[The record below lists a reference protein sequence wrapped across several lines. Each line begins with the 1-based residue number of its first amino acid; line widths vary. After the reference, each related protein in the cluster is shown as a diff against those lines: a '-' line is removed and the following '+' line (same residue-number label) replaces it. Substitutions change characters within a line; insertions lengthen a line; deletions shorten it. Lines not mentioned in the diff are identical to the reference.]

1 MENYTPMMKQYFEIK
16 QKYSDCI
23 LFYRLGDFYEMF
35 FDDAI
40 TASREL
46 DITLTGRDCGMEER
60 APMCGVPFHSAEG
73 YIAKL
78 IEKGYKVAICEQ
90 IGDPKLSKTIV
101 KREVIRIV
109 TPGTLINNNFLDDDK
124 NNYIMCIYEEKRGYG
139 IAYADVSTGDFLTT
153 SFNASE
159 ERKVIDEIAKLNPAE
174 IIIGEGFSQK
184 SVVESIFSSKVYI
197 YNPWAFEYANALKK
211 LCAHF
216 DILNLNCFGI
226 EDDELSVCACGA
238 LMEYLHQTQ
247 MNSLNHIS
255 TIKKYTLSQYMF
267 LDISSRRNLELC
279 ETIRDKN
286 KKGSLLWVLDKTVTS
301 MGGRLMRKWIEEPLL
316 NCEDINKRLN
326 SVEEYKKDPMFRE
339 EIKELLNTI
348 YDIERIL
355 GRIIYQAANAR
366 DLVSLKKSLE
376 HLPSIKLMLMQ
387 LKSELNTELFNDLD
401 CCEDIYKLI
410 SRSIVEEPPFSI
422 REGGFIK
429 LGFNETLDH
438 YKEAKEKGGT
448 WLKAYESEQRELTGI
463 KNLKINFNKVFGYYI
478 EITNSYKGLAPENYI
493 RRQTLANAERYTTPE
508 LKKIEEDILKADDEI
523 TRIEY
528 DIFVEIRNR
537 ISKETVRIQKS
548 AEIIAKIDVL
558 RSLGEIADLNKYVKP
573 EVNTGGI
580 IDIIDGRHPV
590 VEKMTKNQFIPN
602 DSYIDTEENRLSI
615 ITGPNMAGKSTFM
628 RQTALIVLMAQI
640 GSFVPAKSAVIGV
653 VDRIFTRVGAS
664 DDLATGQSTFMVEM
678 SEVANILNNATKN
691 SLLILDEI
699 GRGTSTFDG
708 LSIAWAVLEYIADK
722 NKIGAKTLFATHYH
736 ELTELEG
743 KVSGV
748 VNYRVTVEE
757 RGRDI
762 FFLRKIERG
771 GADRSYGIHVARI
784 AGVPEKIIERAN
796 EIMLTLLQCDIIRK
810 DSINEITENDVVYY
824 RKKKPSSTNSSKK
837 NIIIE
842 ELKNMDIDALTPREA
857 LMALYDIKSKVSEV
871 NDEA

>member
-35 FDDAI
+35 FDDAL

-46 DITLTGRDCGMEER
+46 EITLTGRDCGMEER

-153 SFNASE
+153 SFHSSE
-159 ERKVIDEIAKLNPAE
+159 EKKVIDEIAKLNPAE
-174 IIIGEGFSQK
+174 IIVSEGFSQK
-184 SVVESIFSSKVYI
+184 SVVESIFSSKVYV
-197 YNPWAFEYANALKK
+197 YSPWAFEYANGLKK

-226 EDDELSVCACGA
+226 EDDELSICACGA

-301 MGGRLMRKWIEEPLL
+301 MGGRLIRKWIEEPLL
-316 NCEDINKRLN
+316 NCEDINKRLD

-339 EIKELLNTI
+339 EIKEILNTI

-355 GRIIYQAANAR
+355 GRIIYQTANAR

-387 LKSELNTELFNDLD
+387 LKSELNTELFNALD

-429 LGFNETLDH
+429 LGFDEVLDH

-478 EITNSYKGLAPENYI
+478 EITNSYKDLAPENYI

-528 DIFVEIRNR
+528 DIFVEIRNE
-537 ISKETVRIQKS
+537 ISKETIRIQKS

-558 RSLGEIADLNKYVKP
+558 RSLGEVADLNKYVKP
-573 EVNTGGI
+573 EVNGGGI
-580 IDIIDGRHPV
+580 IDILDGRHPV

-602 DSYIDTEENRLSI
+602 DSFIDTEENRLSI

-796 EIMLTLLQCDIIRK
+796 EIMLTLLQSDIIHK

-824 RKKKPSSTNSSKK
+824 SKKKPSSTNSSKK
-837 NIIIE
+837 NMIIE

-857 LMALYDIKSKVSEV
+857 LMALYDIKNKAADS
-871 NDEA
+871 D